1 MKQTSKINKISQKYL
16 YKLLKNYP
24 GIGSGRKNYKFQYK
38 RILKNINL
46 IKSFEIKKIIKKI

>member
-1 MKQTSKINKISQKYL
+1 MRQTLKIGKISQKYF

-24 GIGSGRKNYKFQYK
+24 DIGSGRKNYKFQYK

-46 IKSFEIKKIIKKI
+46 IKSFKIKKNIKKI